1 MQSVLV
7 NKENFAAIG
16 WDENYFKHCEFEAFS
31 VEGGLVCS
39 DFVSCSFK
47 GVEWYWTLFSGSNFI
62 DCQFKDCVFR
72 GASFPNSRFVECS
85 LSNCRFI
92 KDNLGGDCGFSDAVA
107 YKCSIEGGEGFDV
120 EMH

>member
-7 NKENFAAIG
+7 NKENFAAID
-16 WDENYFKHCEFEAFS
+16 WDENHFKYCEFKTFS

-39 DFVSCSFK
+39 DFVSCSFRD
-47 GVEWYWTLFSGSNFI
+47 VEWYWTSFSGSNFI

-72 GASFPNSRFVECS
+72 GTTFPDSRFVECR
-85 LSNCRFI
+85 LAHCRFI
-92 KDNLGGDCGFSDAVA
+92 KDNLGGDCGFSNTVA
-107 YKCSIEGGEGFDV
+107 YKCSVERCEGFEV

>member
-1 MQSVLV
+1 MQSETV
-7 NKENFAAIG
+7 NKESFAIID
-16 WDENYFKHCEFEAFS
+16 WDDNYFKYCEFDTFS
-31 VEGGLVCS
+31 VEGGVVCS

-72 GASFPNSRFVECS
+72 GATFANSRFVECR

-92 KDNLGGDCGFSDAVA
+92 KDNLGGDCGFPDAVA
-107 YKCSIEGGEGFDV
+107 YKCPIEGVEGFEV